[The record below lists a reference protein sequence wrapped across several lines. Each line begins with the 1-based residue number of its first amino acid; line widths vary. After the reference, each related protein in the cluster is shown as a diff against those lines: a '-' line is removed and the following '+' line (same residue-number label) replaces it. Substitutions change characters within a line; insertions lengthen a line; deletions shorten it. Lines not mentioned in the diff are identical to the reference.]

1 MNERQRM
8 LRRLSSLKFPQWDLH
23 IFLDT
28 HPGNCEAARKLED
41 YQKKIDELTRQYEEK
56 FGPVHESGVSRW
68 AWISGPW
75 PWEIG
80 EGDD

>member
-1 MNERQRM
+1 M
-8 LRRLSSLKFPQWDLH
+8 LRRLSSLKFAMWELH
-23 IFLDT
+23 VFLDT
-28 HPGNCEAARKLED
+28 HPGKCEAARKLED
-41 YQKKIDELTRQYEEK
+41 T